1 VFTKYLGELK
11 TMEGLIYYDT
21 YYDENE
27 DDALYKQNMSVFTW
41 KLDLE
46 KSDVSIVP
54 ETIRVEDIKLKRKF
68 IKRMVSCEDV

>member
-1 VFTKYLGELK
+1 
-11 TMEGLIYYDT
+11 MEIR
-21 YYDENE
+21 
-27 DDALYKQNMSVFTW
+27 
-41 KLDLE
+41 LE